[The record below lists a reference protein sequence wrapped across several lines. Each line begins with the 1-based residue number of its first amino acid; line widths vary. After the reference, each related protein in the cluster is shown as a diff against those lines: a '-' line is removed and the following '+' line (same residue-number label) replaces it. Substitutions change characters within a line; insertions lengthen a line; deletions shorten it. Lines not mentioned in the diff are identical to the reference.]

1 MVAKIISGRE
11 VAEKILTTNLKNKV
25 VKLNSRN
32 IKPKLIVILVGETK
46 ASASYVAQKEKFAI
60 KAGIESDVRRFESTA
75 TEEDILNEIEKINN
89 DKDIHGVIVQLPLPD
104 HISVTKIL
112 NSIDPSKDVDGFTP
126 TNVGKLFLGEDTLV
140 SCTPKGI
147 MQILASINADLNG
160 KNVTVIGRSNIVGKP
175 VSILCQQ
182 QNATVTMCHSKT
194 RDLNHKLADADVII
208 VAVGVP
214 KFINGDQIPNGAI
227 VIDVGIHNIDGK
239 LCGDVDFDSAVEKA
253 SAITP
258 VPGGVG
264 PMTVCALI
272 ENTIL
277 AAERID
283 DSAWEDSN
291 FWPLASE
298 ANALSNWATGAN
310 I

>member
-11 VAEKILTTNLKNKV
+11 VAEKILTTDLKNRV
-25 VKLNSRN
+25 DALNKRN
-32 IKPKLIVILVGETK
+32 IKPKLVVMLVGDVK
-46 ASASYVAQKEKFAI
+46 ASASYVRQKEKFAV
-60 KAGIESDVRRFESTA
+60 KAGIESEVVRFESSA
-75 TEEDILNEIEKINN
+75 TEDEILNKIDDIN
-89 DKDIHGVIVQLPLPD
+89 DDNKIHGVIVQLPLPD
-104 HISVTKIL
+104 HISVTKVL
-112 NSIDPSKDVDGFTP
+112 NKIDPSKDVDGFTP
-126 TNVGKLFLGEDTLV
+126 TNVGKLFLGEETLV

-147 MQILASINADLNG
+147 MQMLASTGVDLTG

-194 RDLNHKLADADVII
+194 KDLNAKLSDADVVI

-214 KFINGDQIPNGAI
+214 KFVDGSQIPEGAI
-227 VIDVGIHNIDGK
+227 VIDVGNHNIDGK
-239 LCGDVDFDSAVEKA
+239 LCGDVDFESACEKA

-272 ENTIL
+272 ENTII
-277 AAERID
+277 AAERI
-283 DSAWEDSN
+283 N
-291 FWPLASE
+291 
-298 ANALSNWATGAN
+298 
-310 I
+310 

>member
-11 VAEKILTTNLKNKV
+11 VAEKILTTDLKNRV
-25 VKLNSRN
+25 DALNKRN
-32 IKPKLIVILVGETK
+32 IKPKLVVMLVGDVK
-46 ASASYVAQKEKFAI
+46 ASASYVRQKEKFAV
-60 KAGIESDVRRFESTA
+60 KAGIASEVVRFESSA
-75 TEEDILNEIEKINN
+75 TEDEILNKIDAINN
-89 DKDIHGVIVQLPLPD
+89 DDKIHGVIVQLPLPD
-104 HISVTKIL
+104 HISITKVL
-112 NSIDPSKDVDGFTP
+112 NKIDPSKDVDGFTP
-126 TNVGKLFLGEDTLV
+126 TNVGKLFLGEETLV

-147 MQILASINADLNG
+147 MQMLASTGVDLTG

-194 RDLNHKLADADVII
+194 KNLNAKLSDADVVI

-214 KFINGDQIPNGAI
+214 KFVDGSQIPEGAI

-239 LCGDVDFDSAVEKA
+239 LCGDVDFESACEKA

-272 ENTIL
+272 ENTII
-277 AAERID
+277 AAERI
-283 DSAWEDSN
+283 N
-291 FWPLASE
+291 
-298 ANALSNWATGAN
+298 
-310 I
+310 

>member
-11 VAEKILTTNLKNKV
+11 VAEKILTTNLKNRV
-25 VKLNSRN
+25 DALNKLN
-32 IKPKLIVILVGETK
+32 IKPKLVVMLVGDVK
-46 ASASYVAQKEKFAI
+46 ASASYVAQKEKFAV
-60 KAGIESDVRRFESTA
+60 KAGIESEVVRFESSV
-75 TEEDILNEIEKINN
+75 TEDEILNKIDTINN
-89 DKDIHGVIVQLPLPD
+89 DNKIHGVIVQLPLPD
-104 HISVTKIL
+104 HISIAKIL
-112 NSIDPSKDVDGFTP
+112 NKIDPSKDVDGFTP
-126 TNVGKLFLGEDTLV
+126 TNVGKLFLGEETLV

-147 MQILASINADLNG
+147 MQMLASTGIDLAG

-194 RDLNHKLADADVII
+194 KDLNAKLSDADVVI

-214 KFINGDQIPNGAI
+214 KFVDGSQIPEGAI
-227 VIDVGIHNIDGK
+227 VIDVGIHNINGK
-239 LCGDVDFDSAVEKA
+239 LCGDVDFESVCEKA

-277 AAERID
+277 AAERT
-283 DSAWEDSN
+283 N
-291 FWPLASE
+291 
-298 ANALSNWATGAN
+298 
-310 I
+310 